1 MGSRPRVLVVSA
13 RSDEAGAMDAR
24 DVDIQLA
31 DATLPGIISR
41 PEPAAGVVV
50 FAHGSGSSRLSPR
63 NAAVAARL
71 NQKGLATV
79 LFDLL
84 TAEEERDRNN
94 VFDIPLLGRRLV
106 GVCFWLGGRPVLSE
120 LPVGIFGAS
129 TGAAAALVAASTEG
143 ARVGAVVSRGGRPDL
158 ADAALPLVVAPT
170 LLIVGG
176 ADTVVIELNRQAR
189 AAMRGDHEL
198 VIVPGAGHLFEG
210 VGELEQVA
218 DLASDW
224 FLTHLAP

>member
-1 MGSRPRVLVVSA
+1 
-13 RSDEAGAMDAR
+13 
-24 DVDIQLA
+24 
-31 DATLPGIISR
+31 
-41 PEPAAGVVV
+41 
-50 FAHGSGSSRLSPR
+50 
-63 NAAVAARL
+63 
-71 NQKGLATV
+71 
-79 LFDLL
+79 
-84 TAEEERDRNN
+84 
-94 VFDIPLLGRRLV
+94 
-106 GVCFWLGGRPVLSE
+106 VLSE

-129 TGAAAALVAASTEG
+129 TGAAAALVAASTERD
-143 ARVGAVVSRGGRPDL
+143 RVGAVVSRGGRPDL
-158 ADAALPLVVAPT
+158 ADAALPLVAAPT